1 MRVDLK
7 GKQALVC
14 ASTKGLGYASALEL
28 AKVLYNGNHCRLE
41 DAKTQIIT
49 SVADFGIKAVVHPMK
64 VDLDDKSSVDDFL
77 LQLPQ
82 FGEIDILVINS
93 GGPAPGDFNSFSS
106 VGDFEEKCRKI
117 TYSATTLIQ
126 YVLPKMRE
134 KRWGRI
140 INISSIGLAK
150 PITGLAVSNASRA
163 HLAGLMTGIAN
174 ENASFGVTLNTVMP
188 GSYGL
193 TVRFL

>member
-28 AKVLYNGNHCRLE
+28 AKLGASIIITGRSLDRLE

-140 INISSIGLAK
+140 INISRLAQ
-150 PITGLAVSNASRA
+150 
-163 HLAGLMTGIAN
+163 
-174 ENASFGVTLNTVMP
+174 LNRLLV
-188 GSYGL
+188 
-193 TVRFL
+193 